1 MGVQVNSG
9 DIRIDLSLTDVFG
22 WSKNI
27 NSDSIL
33 GTIVTFGDKQNNKVR
48 KQSRRYGSLKKD
60 YLISLCGV

>member
-1 MGVQVNSG
+1 MGVPVNSG
-9 DIRIDLSLTDVFG
+9 DFRIDVIDVFFRL
-22 WSKNI
+22 SKNI

-48 KQSRRYGSLKKD
+48 KQSRRYGSLKQD

>member
-1 MGVQVNSG
+1 MGVPVNSG
-9 DIRIDLSLTDVFG
+9 DFRIDVIDRFFRL
-22 WSKNI
+22 SKNI

-48 KQSRRYGSLKKD
+48 KQSRRYGRIKKD

>member
-1 MGVQVNSG
+1 MGVPVNSG
-9 DIRIDLSLTDVFG
+9 DFGIDVIDRSFRL
-22 WSKNI
+22 SKNI

-48 KQSRRYGSLKKD
+48 KQSRRYGSLIQD

>member
-1 MGVQVNSG
+1 MGVPVNSG
-9 DIRIDLSLTDVFG
+9 DFRIDVIDRFFRL
-22 WSKNI
+22 SKNI

-48 KQSRRYGSLKKD
+48 KQSRRYGSLKKH

>member
-1 MGVQVNSG
+1 MGVRLNSG
-9 DIRIDLSLTDVFG
+9 DFGIDVIDRFFRL
-22 WSKNI
+22 SKNI

-33 GTIVTFGDKQNNKVR
+33 GTIVNFGDKQNNKVR

>member
-1 MGVQVNSG
+1 MGVPVNSG
-9 DIRIDLSLTDVFG
+9 DFRIDVINRFFRL
-22 WSKNI
+22 SKNI

-48 KQSRRYGSLKKD
+48 KQSRRYGSLKKY

>member
-1 MGVQVNSG
+1 MGVPVNSG
-9 DIRIDLSLTDVFG
+9 DFGIDVIDRFFRL
-22 WSKNI
+22 SKNI

-48 KQSRRYGSLKKD
+48 KQSRRYGSLKKG